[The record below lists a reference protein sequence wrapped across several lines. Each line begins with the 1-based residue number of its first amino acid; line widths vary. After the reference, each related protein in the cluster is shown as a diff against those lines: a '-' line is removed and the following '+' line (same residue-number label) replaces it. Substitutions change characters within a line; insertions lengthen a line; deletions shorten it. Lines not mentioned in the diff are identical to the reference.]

1 MACCDRIPSTNE
13 FENDDWALAILATCR
28 HLRSF
33 GTLFADSRQRRSRK
47 CRAGVLVAASA
58 LRPWRKLNHRGDA
71 EAKPFPT
78 RGVCESH
85 SFWQAVVTNSCC
97 FPDAVIDIHAPVNA
111 STGQLNRLAA
121 VILISET
128 KALPQGQRGW
138 PRGSGLPEKSS
149 SGHNRVVV
157 DSLTDLVFG
166 CRVDVLSLQ
175 VDPLRQ
181 LVAGEANPG
190 RVVFD
195 EATCP
200 CRCVWWHW

>member
-1 MACCDRIPSTNE
+1 MAANDVP
-13 FENDDWALAILATCR
+13 ENAAN
-28 HLRSF
+28 
-33 GTLFADSRQRRSRK
+33 
-47 CRAGVLVAASA
+47 GVLVAASA
-58 LRPWRKLNHRGDA
+58 LRPWRKLNHRRDA
-71 EAKPFPT
+71 EAKPFPIQ
-78 RGVCESH
+78 GVCESH

-121 VILISET
+121 VYPHFGDESAIL
-128 KALPQGQRGW
+128 GQLGW
-138 PRGSGLPEKSS
+138 PRGSGLPEESS
-149 SGHNRVVV
+149 SGHNRVVA
-157 DSLTDLVFG
+157 DFLTDLVFG
-166 CRVDVLSLQ
+166 CRGDVLSLQ

-181 LVAGEANPG
+181 LVAGEADPG